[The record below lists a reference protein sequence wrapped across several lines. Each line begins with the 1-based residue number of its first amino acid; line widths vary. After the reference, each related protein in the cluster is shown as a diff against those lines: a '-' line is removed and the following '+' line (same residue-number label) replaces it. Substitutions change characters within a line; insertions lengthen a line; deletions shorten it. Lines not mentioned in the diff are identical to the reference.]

1 MSKGPSVS
9 ATHDQSIRTPSQA
22 LRHFFA
28 SNVVWIGVILLVL
41 WTFIPLVWSVSASFK
56 TPNEVYTFGILPESP
71 NVDAYRGV
79 FGFSN
84 FWRYMFNSMFL
95 AVTSTFLSVMA
106 SAFAAYAFARFAF
119 RWRHTLLLLI
129 LLPRLIPRVSLIVPL
144 YQLLLNVGLL
154 NTRTALVLTYTA
166 SAIPL
171 ATWILVGFFA
181 ALPKDLEEAAAV
193 DGATR
198 FQQLWRIVL
207 PLSVPGLV
215 TVGVLAFRDSWNE
228 FPFVLAFTSGADQ
241 RTLPYA
247 LFLLSDTVG
256 LQNWPLVNAFALVT
270 IVPILLLYLR
280 FERHVVSGLTSGA
293 VK

>member
-1 MSKGPSVS
+1 MSAENERPL
-9 ATHDQSIRTPSQA
+9 RTPVQA
-22 LRHFFA
+22 VRHFLG
-28 SNVVWIGVILLVL
+28 SNIIWVGVILLIV
-41 WTFIPLVWSVSASFK
+41 WTFLPLVWSITASFK
-56 TPNEVYTFGILPESP
+56 TPNEVYTFGILPEDPSA
-71 NVDAYRGV
+71 DSYRDV
-79 FGFSN
+79 FNSRN
-84 FWRYMFNSMFL
+84 FWRYMYNSMFL
-95 AVTSTFLSVMA
+95 AVISTFASVTV

-119 RWRHTLLLLI
+119 RFRHTLLLLI

-144 YQLLLNVGLL
+144 YQLLLSLGLM
-154 NTRTALVLTYTA
+154 NTRTALIVTYTA

-193 DGATR
+193 DGASR
-198 FQQLWRIVL
+198 FQQLWKIVL

-270 IVPILLLYLR
+270 IIPILVLYLR
-280 FERHVVSGLTSGA
+280 FEKHIVSGLTSGA

>member
-1 MSKGPSVS
+1 MSAENERPL
-9 ATHDQSIRTPSQA
+9 RTPVQA
-22 LRHFFA
+22 VRHFLG
-28 SNVVWIGVILLVL
+28 SNIIWVGVILLIV
-41 WTFIPLVWSVSASFK
+41 WTFLPLVWSITASFK
-56 TPNEVYTFGILPESP
+56 TPNEVYTFGILPEDPSA
-71 NVDAYRGV
+71 DSYRDV
-79 FGFSN
+79 FDSRN
-84 FWRYMFNSMFL
+84 FWRYMYNSMFL
-95 AVTSTFLSVMA
+95 AVISTFVSVTV

-119 RWRHTLLLLI
+119 RFRHTLLLLI

-144 YQLLLNVGLL
+144 YQLLLSLGLM
-154 NTRTALVLTYTA
+154 NTRTALIVTYTA

-193 DGATR
+193 DGASR
-198 FQQLWRIVL
+198 FQQLWKIVL

-270 IVPILLLYLR
+270 IIPILVLYLR
-280 FERHVVSGLTSGA
+280 FEKHIVSGLTSGA

>member
-1 MSKGPSVS
+1 MSAENERPL
-9 ATHDQSIRTPSQA
+9 RTPVQA
-22 LRHFFA
+22 VRHFLG
-28 SNVVWIGVILLVL
+28 SNIIWVGVILLIV
-41 WTFIPLVWSVSASFK
+41 WTFLPLVWSITASFK
-56 TPNEVYTFGILPESP
+56 TPNEVYTFGILPEDPSA
-71 NVDAYRGV
+71 DSYRDV
-79 FGFSN
+79 FNSRN
-84 FWRYMFNSMFL
+84 FWGYMYNSMFL
-95 AVTSTFLSVMA
+95 AVISTFVSVTV

-119 RWRHTLLLLI
+119 RFRHTLLLLI

-144 YQLLLNVGLL
+144 YQLLLSLGLM
-154 NTRTALVLTYTA
+154 NTRTALIVTYTA

-193 DGATR
+193 DGASR
-198 FQQLWRIVL
+198 FQQLWKIVL

-270 IVPILLLYLR
+270 IIPILVLYLR
-280 FERHVVSGLTSGA
+280 FEKHIVSGLTSGA

>member
-1 MSKGPSVS
+1 MSAENERPL
-9 ATHDQSIRTPSQA
+9 RTPVQA
-22 LRHFFA
+22 VRHFLGT
-28 SNVVWIGVILLVL
+28 NIIWVGVILLIV
-41 WTFIPLVWSVSASFK
+41 WTFLPLVWSITASFK
-56 TPNEVYTFGILPESP
+56 TPNEVYTFGILPEDPSA
-71 NVDAYRGV
+71 DSYRDV
-79 FGFSN
+79 FNSRN
-84 FWRYMFNSMFL
+84 FWRYMYNSMFL
-95 AVTSTFLSVMA
+95 AVISTFVSVTV

-119 RWRHTLLLLI
+119 RFRHTLLLLI

-144 YQLLLNVGLL
+144 YQLLLSLGLM
-154 NTRTALVLTYTA
+154 NTRTALIVTYTA

-193 DGATR
+193 DGASR
-198 FQQLWRIVL
+198 FQQLWKIVL

-270 IVPILLLYLR
+270 IIPILVLYLR
-280 FERHVVSGLTSGA
+280 FEKHIVSGLTSGA

>member
-1 MSKGPSVS
+1 MSAENERPL
-9 ATHDQSIRTPSQA
+9 RTPVQA
-22 LRHFFA
+22 VRHFLG
-28 SNVVWIGVILLVL
+28 SNIIWVGVILLIV
-41 WTFIPLVWSVSASFK
+41 WTFLPLVWSITASFK
-56 TPNEVYTFGILPESP
+56 TPNEVYTFGILPEDPSA
-71 NVDAYRGV
+71 DSYRDV
-79 FGFSN
+79 FNSRN
-84 FWRYMFNSMFL
+84 FWRYMYNSMFL
-95 AVTSTFLSVMA
+95 AVISTFVSVTV

-119 RWRHTLLLLI
+119 RFRHTLLLLI

-144 YQLLLNVGLL
+144 YQLLLSLGLM
-154 NTRTALVLTYTA
+154 NTRTALIVTYTA

-193 DGATR
+193 DGASR
-198 FQQLWRIVL
+198 FQQLWKIVL

-270 IVPILLLYLR
+270 IIPILVLYLR
-280 FERHVVSGLTSGA
+280 FEKHIVSGLTSGA